1 MVSCQGSP
9 HQVRGKRLAA
19 AVYFGAVA
27 ALIAASPCW
36 VLGLRGQPVF
46 PRNAAPRRGAFV
58 RVEAASWNS
67 SSLSSLHAPFLA
79 AACLASA
86 ASLTTLLRR
95 RKRLQNLLQVARAG
109 PEWQHTSMDPMIR
122 IPDGRVPDE
131 EKIPVPREIYE
142 GSEEIKDF
150 SGPRPGGSSVDPD
163 QTYFWKMTGDKKA
176 IEVIVPVPDFV
187 DANAVIYRMGDDAM
201 DANRGPLFE
210 VGFKAKND
218 EGRWTETL
226 LVDGQILNKIERRES
241 FWDLEEIS
249 GVKVIMITLIRP
261 SRLRWKHDTI
271 MQRKVQ
277 EERIDPQTWDALLVE
292 ERIVPEITQKV
303 FMDITLSG
311 EPAGRIEMGLYGDIL
326 PDTVNNFVALCT
338 GEYTD
343 SEGNLKKSA
352 FHYKGSKFD
361 DIKKGWL
368 LSAGNPGLDTVV
380 VSFTQE
386 ELEEYVEHF
395 CDLSAV
401 PKTVGK
407 VKYDW
412 VIRWGADLGLG
423 EDSNGRLRRE
433 GQALDSD
440 PQGEIQEVLKKMKQ
454 LAERGTG
461 AKIVFYRPGWE
472 MGCNFEGATSK
483 TENFIVPHM
492 KRGMLSMNCME
503 GKETTGSCFFI
514 LGKEFPQMDKRWVAF
529 GEMLNGWDV
538 LEKMEE
544 DYEFIPEE
552 VRIADCG
559 LMDD

>member
-1 MVSCQGSP
+1 MVLRRGSP
-9 HQVRGKRLAA
+9 HQVCGKLFTA
-19 AVYFGAVA
+19 AVYFGVA
-27 ALIAASPCW
+27 AASMAASPCW

-46 PRNAAPRRGAFV
+46 PSHAAPRRGAFV
-58 RVEAASWNS
+58 RVEASSWKP
-67 SSLSSLHAPFLA
+67 SSLSGSHAPFSA

-86 ASLTTLLRR
+86 ASLTTLLCR
-95 RKRLQNLLQVARAG
+95 RKRLWNSIQVARAG

-131 EKIPVPREIYE
+131 DKIPVPREIYE

-187 DANAVIYRMGDDAM
+187 DANTVIYRMGDDAM
-201 DANRGPLFE
+201 DVNRGPLFE
-210 VGFKAKND
+210 VGYKAKND
-218 EGRWTETL
+218 EGRLTETL
-226 LVDGQILNKIERRES
+226 LIDGQILNKIERRES
-241 FWDLEEIS
+241 FWDLEDIS

-303 FMDITLSG
+303 FMDITCSG
-311 EPAGRIEMGLYGDIL
+311 EPAGRIEMGLYGDML
-326 PDTVNNFVALCT
+326 PDTTKNFVALCT

-352 FHYKGSKFD
+352 FHYKGSKFN

-368 LSAGNPGLDTVV
+368 LSAGNPGLDNVV
-380 VSFTQE
+380 VSLTQE
-386 ELEEYVEHF
+386 ELEEYAEHF
-395 CDLSAV
+395 CDLNAV
-401 PKTVGK
+401 PKTIGK

-423 EDSNGRLRRE
+423 EDSSGRLRRE

-440 PQGEIQEVLKKMKQ
+440 PQVEMQEVIMKLKE
-454 LAERGTG
+454 LVARGTG
-461 AKIVFYRPGWE
+461 AKIVFYRAGWE
-472 MGCNFEGATSK
+472 MGCNFEGTTSK
-483 TENFIVPHM
+483 AENFDVPHM
-492 KRGMLSMNCME
+492 KRGMISMNRME
-503 GKETTGSCFFI
+503 DEDSTGSCFFI

-529 GEMLNGWDV
+529 GEMLSGWDV

-552 VRIADCG
+552 VKIVDCG
-559 LMDD
+559 LISA